1 MSKKQCDQVMTLS
14 RKCGVW
20 TRYRHHSHGGA
31 VRRLG
36 DQYQPRGPAGLTPSF
51 SSLCMRCS
59 DGDDGTCDDSEIE
72 DTFVITDSLDIN
84 VEDDINSDDDTDD
97 TLAEVSME
105 SDSYDSGLESSDEF
119 YRNIDIFAKD

>member
-1 MSKKQCDQVMTLS
+1 MT
-14 RKCGVW
+14 
-20 TRYRHHSHGGA
+20 
-31 VRRLG
+31 
-36 DQYQPRGPAGLTPSF
+36 PPF
-51 SSLCMRCS
+51 STLCTRCS
-59 DGDDGTCDDSEIE
+59 DGTCDDSEIE

-105 SDSYDSGLESSDEF
+105 LESYDSGLESSDEF

>member
-14 RKCGVW
+14 GKCGLW

-51 SSLCMRCS
+51 STLCTRCR
-59 DGDDGTCDDSEIE
+59 DGEDGTCDDS
-72 DTFVITDSLDIN
+72 DVVDSFVITDSFDNN
-84 VEDDINSDDDTDD
+84 VEEEVRSDDDTDD

-119 YRNIDIFAKD
+119 YRNIDIFA